1 MQAALERA
9 RQEAE
14 RARQEAE
21 RVMQLEE
28 SEEDSE
34 ESSDSVFQKRPS
46 KRKIS
51 GSSGGSVKKKQK

>member
-1 MQAALERA
+1 
-9 RQEAE
+9 
-14 RARQEAE
+14 
-21 RVMQLEE
+21 MQLEE